1 MKHRVLLVLAALA
14 VALTLTGSALAFDC
28 MRVSSSQQGL
38 LQSTKSGN
46 WLYFDMTNGTGIA
59 TILAFDE
66 IPATQ
71 SQIDCLQA
79 AYSASNA
86 PRYFALG
93 VGVAGGKTM
102 NGPGVL
108 AHNAPDKVLTNGT
121 GIEHLDDTV
130 VPVLVAAAPGCG
142 FGP

>member
-1 MKHRVLLVLAALA
+1 MKHRVLPVLAAIA

-46 WLYFDMTNGTGIA
+46 WLYFNMTDGTGIA
-59 TILAFDE
+59 QLLAFDE

-71 SQIDCLQA
+71 GQIGCLQT

-93 VGVAGGKTM
+93 VGVAGGRTFH
-102 NGPGVL
+102 GPGVL
-108 AHNAPDKVLTNGT
+108 AHNAPDKVLMNGT
-121 GIEHLDDTV
+121 GIDHLDDTV
-130 VPVLVAAAPGCG
+130 LPVLEAAAPGCG
-142 FGP
+142 LAP

>member
-1 MKHRVLLVLAALA
+1 MKHRVLPVLAAVA

-46 WLYFDMTNGTGIA
+46 WLYFDMTNGSGIA
-59 TILAFDE
+59 EILAFGGV
-66 IPATQ
+66 PATQ
-71 SQIDCLQA
+71 SQIDCLQT

-93 VGVAGGKTM
+93 VGVAGGKTL

-130 VPVLVAAAPGCG
+130 LPVLEAAAPGCG
-142 FGP
+142 LGP

>member
-1 MKHRVLLVLAALA
+1 MKHRVLPVLAALV
-14 VALTLTGSALAFDC
+14 VALTVTGSALAFDC

-59 TILAFDE
+59 TILEFDGV
-66 IPATQ
+66 PATQ

-79 AYSASNA
+79 AYSASSA

-93 VGVAGGKTM
+93 VGVAGGKTG

-108 AHNAPDKVLTNGT
+108 AHNAPDQVLTNGT
-121 GIEHLDDTV
+121 GIEHLDETV
-130 VPVLVAAAPGCG
+130 LPVLEAAAPGCG
-142 FGP
+142 LGP